1 MKTIDLIQEK
11 EESYQVFI
19 SKGSSQRS
27 LLCEREEYESLSKD
41 WVPKN
46 EYINFSKFNT
56 DFDISKS
63 YMTNYMESSII

>member
-1 MKTIDLIQEK
+1 METIDLIQEK

-27 LLCEREEYESLSKD
+27 LLFEREEYESLSKD